1 LSRAASFGFIL
12 IGTVAD
18 GARLFSEYRGIPS
31 QARLLIY
38 LSFIPNIAIGF
49 IYTDLSF
56 FLPKIQG
63 LTPGSTGI
71 VIFVL
76 GATLVAE
83 SIPFGIAAD
92 RYGRRKMLFLGNL
105 SASLSLIGFALTTDF
120 TLILIFAILE
130 GTGEAAYAV
139 SVGALLAEKAGDT
152 KRTSAFSLLAFLGWV
167 AGALGG
173 FIISSVLALQNIG
186 LDARQ
191 SHIILFAFVGLLS
204 LSITPLFFLVD
215 EGATTTHRKEIL
227 PRKSGGVLK
236 RFIVYSVLIA
246 VGAGLFVPIMTYWF
260 SAAYGV
266 ADGVSGPVLGLTNLL
281 TAGVVFLS
289 PRLASR
295 FGLVKATV
303 LTQASSTLFMALVPS
318 SPTFPIAASLYL
330 VRVFLMN
337 LSNPLTQSLI
347 MGLVSPDER
356 GMASGITASTW
367 RLPNSLSSYVGL
379 VLIGGGLIALPFYIA
394 TVLYIVGISLYW
406 FMFKDSKLPEEALSK
421 SQAPIQ
427 SSNLPGPEDER

>member
-1 LSRAASFGFIL
+1 MGRG
-12 IGTVAD
+12 
-18 GARLFSEYRGIPS
+18 LFSEYKGIPS

-63 LTPGSTGI
+63 LTQASTGI

-76 GATLVAE
+76 GLTLVAE

-105 SASLSLIGFALTTDF
+105 CASLSLIGFALTTNF
-120 TLILIFAILE
+120 GLILIFAMLE

-173 FIISSVLALQNIG
+173 FIISSVLVLQSVG

-191 SHIILFAFVGLLS
+191 AHLVLYAAVGLLS
-204 LSITPLFFLVD
+204 LSITPLFFLVK
-215 EGATTTHRKEIL
+215 EGTTTAKRKEIL
-227 PRKSGGVLK
+227 PRKSSRVLK
-236 RFIVYSVLIA
+236 RFIVYSVMIA
-246 VGAGLFVPIMTYWF
+246 VGAGLFVPIMANWF
-260 SAAYGV
+260 AAAYGV
-266 ADGVSGPVLGLTNLL
+266 SDAVSGPVLGLTNLL

-289 PRLASR
+289 PRLAAR

-318 SPTFPIAASLYL
+318 SPTFTIAASLYL

-379 VLIGGGLIALPFYIA
+379 VLIGGGMVALPFYIA
-394 TVLYIVGISLYW
+394 TVLYVTGISLYW
-406 FMFKDSKLPEEALSK
+406 FMFKDAKLPEEVRTTA
-421 SQAPIQ
+421 QVAIQ
-427 SSNLPGPEDER
+427 SSSREGPEVER

>member
-1 LSRAASFGFIL
+1 MGRG
-12 IGTVAD
+12 
-18 GARLFSEYRGIPS
+18 LFSDYRGIPS
-31 QARLLIY
+31 QAKTLIY

-49 IYTDLSF
+49 IYTDLAF

-71 VIFVL
+71 VIGAL
-76 GATLVAE
+76 GVTLVAE
-83 SIPFGIAAD
+83 SIPFGIFAD

-105 SASLSLIGFALTTDF
+105 CASLSLIGFALTTDF
-120 TLILIFAILE
+120 SLILIFAILE

-139 SVGALLAEKAGDT
+139 SVGALLAEKAGDA

-173 FIISSVLALQNIG
+173 FIISSVLALQSLG

-191 SHIILFAFVGLLS
+191 SHIILYAAVGLLS
-204 LSITPLFFLVD
+204 LSITPLFFIVK
-215 EGATTTHRKEIL
+215 EGATTTRRKEIL
-227 PRKSGGVLK
+227 PRKSGRVLK

-260 SAAYGV
+260 AAAYGV
-266 ADGVSGPVLGLTNLL
+266 SDGVSGPILGITNLL

-289 PRLASR
+289 PRLARR

-318 SPTFPIAASLYL
+318 SPTFAIAASLYL

-379 VLIGGGLIALPFYIA
+379 VLIGGGMVALPFYIA
-394 TVLYIVGISLYW
+394 TVLYVIGISLYW
-406 FMFKDSKLPEEALSK
+406 FMFRDARLPEETPVAT
-421 SQAPIQ
+421 QTPIQ
-427 SSNLPGPEDER
+427 SSSLAGPEAER

>member
-1 LSRAASFGFIL
+1 M
-12 IGTVAD
+12 
-18 GARLFSEYRGIPS
+18 FSEYRGIPS
-31 QARLLIY
+31 QARMLIY

-71 VIFVL
+71 VIGAL
-76 GATLVAE
+76 GVTLVAE

-105 SASLSLIGFALTTDF
+105 CASLSLIGFALATDF
-120 TLILIFAILE
+120 GLILIFAILE

-173 FIISSVLALQNIG
+173 FIISSVLALQGFG

-191 SHIILFAFVGLLS
+191 AHIILYAAVGLLS
-204 LSITPLFFLVD
+204 LSITPLFFLVK
-215 EGATTTHRKEIL
+215 EGATTAHRKEIL
-227 PRKSGGVLK
+227 PRKSSRVLK
-236 RFIVYSVLIA
+236 RFIAYSVLIA

-260 SAAYGV
+260 AAAYGV
-266 ADGVSGPVLGLTNLL
+266 SDAVSGPILGLTNLL

-289 PRLASR
+289 PRLAAR

-318 SPTFPIAASLYL
+318 SPTFTIAASLYL

-379 VLIGGGLIALPFYIA
+379 VLIGGGFISLPFYIA
-394 TVLYIVGISLYW
+394 TVLYVVGISLYW
-406 FMFKDSKLPEEALSK
+406 FMFRDARLPEETRATA
-421 SQAPIQ
+421 QPAIQ
-427 SSNLPGPEDER
+427 SSSREGPEVER